1 MGQVVNVCRHDNH
14 MLRLLCCI
22 NPYGLPG
29 WSLTLKQYYLSI
41 PADVHHFH
49 RVVSQAA
56 EIRTHFDL
64 LIWLQGEMQYYL
76 PHDIM
81 IAAWGSFT
89 EGKVQHDV
97 ISPMSEV
104 RTRNADTDTLKPLLL
119 QLYQRW
125 TDSGRS
131 PCALRLGDSGFLLQ
145 DKGLQSMM
153 GSALKFMRSALV
165 HGIYDAR
172 NGIECLYVT
181 FSTRPDYSHMD
192 TSTVGMMLPH
202 IDTALRQV
210 SPLPDQAS
218 VPAPTDH
225 FQLESTLKPG
235 HNMSTREVEI
245 MFWVALGKTNLEIGC
260 ILNISEF
267 TVKNHMQRVFK
278 KLDVINRAQAVGKFK
293 ELCA

>member
-1 MGQVVNVCRHDNH
+1 
-14 MLRLLCCI
+14 
-22 NPYGLPG
+22 
-29 WSLTLKQYYLSI
+29 
-41 PADVHHFH
+41 
-49 RVVSQAA
+49 VSQAA
-56 EIRTHFDL
+56 GVRTHFDL

-81 IAAWGSFT
+81 IVAWGSFT
-89 EGKVQHDV
+89 DGKVQHDV
-97 ISPMSEV
+97 ISPMAGV
-104 RTRNADTDTLKPLLL
+104 RTHNADTNTLKPLLM

-125 TDSGRS
+125 TALNRS
-131 PCALRLGDSGFLLQ
+131 PCALRLGDSGFMLQ

-165 HGIYDAR
+165 HGICDER

-181 FSTRPDYSHMD
+181 FSTRPDYSQLD
-192 TSTVGMMLPH
+192 KTTVGMMLPH
-202 IDTALRQV
+202 IDAALRQV
-210 SPLPDQAS
+210 SHLPDQALA
-218 VPAPTDH
+218 PAPTNH

-278 KLDVINRAQAVGKFK
+278 KLDVINRAQAVSKFK